1 MDCKKN
7 DAECNSEKLG
17 ETDPLIK
24 DSMPTYASINDLSKS
39 DLTTERSKDLPN
51 NILGVNIKKGVTF
64 INVFALF
71 YIAAI
76 MTAVSGYIN
85 A

>member
-1 MDCKKN
+1 MKN

-17 ETDPLIK
+17 ETDPLIRE
-24 DSMPTYASINDLSKS
+24 SVPTYASINDMMKS
-39 DLTTERSKDLPN
+39 ESISERTKELPN